1 MWYSRRKNLSRE
13 KVQPI
18 GKKRKSFNI
27 HLEIIKDIKQKKP
40 LETNIQI
47 SFKANLTN
55 NFNLVT
61 KNKISRLA
69 GPTNFTNSIGST
81 SSTNSIENI
90 GAIGF
95 TGNIGTTRIWKISPN
110 NYWRVNTPLPWAN
123 SSRSLQI

>member
-1 MWYSRRKNLSRE
+1 MWYSRRNNLSRE

-27 HLEIIKDIKQKKP
+27 HLEIIKDIKQKEP
-40 LETNIQI
+40 LETNIQF

-61 KNKISRLA
+61 KNKFSK
-69 GPTNFTNSIGST
+69 PT

-95 TGNIGTTRIWKISPN
+95 TRNIGTTRIWKISPN

-123 SSRSLQI
+123 SSRSFQI